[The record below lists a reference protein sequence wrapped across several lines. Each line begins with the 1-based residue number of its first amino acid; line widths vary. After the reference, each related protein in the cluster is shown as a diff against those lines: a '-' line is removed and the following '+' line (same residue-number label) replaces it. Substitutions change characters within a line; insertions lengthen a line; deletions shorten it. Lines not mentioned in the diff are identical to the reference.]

1 MSQQEGIVKGDALQK
16 SGSAGFLIGAIL
28 MVIGVTWP
36 ASVDIGG
43 AAVMQQEFG
52 QHAVLLQVCALLMTF
67 GFWGVMIGMAGIYRS
82 ITANTASGDA
92 WARLG
97 FYFLLVGTAIWT
109 IGSSLNVSYPAAI
122 VNWQAASA
130 DGKDAAYIAVAAI
143 PGFGRGLFPLEV
155 IINWL
160 AFALLGIG
168 MVQSGVVPRWLGW
181 FGLTLGMVGILL
193 GITQT
198 FTGRESSLILFGV
211 LLYVTILWWLVTGI
225 WVARRAW

>member
-1 MSQQEGIVKGDALQK
+1 MSQQEVIVRGDALQK
-16 SGSAGFLIGAIL
+16 IGSAGFLIGAIL
-28 MVIGVTWP
+28 MVISVTWP
-36 ASVDIGG
+36 ASVDMGG
-43 AAVMQQEFG
+43 AAVMQQKFG
-52 QHAVLLQVCALLMTF
+52 EHAVLLQVCALLMTF
-67 GFWGVMIGMAGIYRS
+67 GYWGVMIGMAGIYRS
-82 ITANTASGDA
+82 ITENTASGAA

-97 FYFLLVGTAIWT
+97 FYFLLMGTAIWT

-122 VNWQAASA
+122 VNWQATPA

-168 MVQSGVVPRWLGW
+168 MVQSGVFPRWLGW
-181 FGLTLGMVGILL
+181 FGMIMGVAGILL

-211 LLYVTILWWLVTGI
+211 LLYLTILWWVVIGI
-225 WVARRAW
+225 WVARKVW

>member
-1 MSQQEGIVKGDALQK
+1 MQEWKGADQCSTAVAVCPN
-16 SGSAGFLIGAIL
+16 SNYAVVNERSRVML
-28 MVIGVTWP
+28 M
-36 ASVDIGG
+36 
-43 AAVMQQEFG
+43 
-52 QHAVLLQVCALLMTF
+52 
-67 GFWGVMIGMAGIYRS
+67 
-82 ITANTASGDA
+82 
-92 WARLG
+92 
-97 FYFLLVGTAIWT
+97 GTAIWT

-122 VNWQAASA
+122 VNWQATPA

-168 MVQSGVVPRWLGW
+168 MVQSGVFPRWLGW
-181 FGLTLGMVGILL
+181 FGMIMGVAGILL

-211 LLYVTILWWLVTGI
+211 LLYLTILWWVVIGI
-225 WVARRAW
+225 WVARKVW